1 MWYVLIV
8 AIVVILLMPFSI
20 RNRTKQKQEQIKK
33 KAAKF
38 GIAIINEEEFLALVK

>member
-20 RNRTKQKQEQIKK
+20 RNRTKQKQEQIEK

-38 GIAIINEEEFLALVK
+38 GMDLDFQDKSRK